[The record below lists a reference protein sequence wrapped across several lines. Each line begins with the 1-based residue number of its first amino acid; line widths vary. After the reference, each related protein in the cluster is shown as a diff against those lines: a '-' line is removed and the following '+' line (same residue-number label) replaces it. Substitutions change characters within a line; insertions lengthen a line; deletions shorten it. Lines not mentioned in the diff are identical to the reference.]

1 MRRVLLAVI
10 VALTLLSQPVAAQQQ
25 AGQMQSCNVINAS
38 ATTLTAF
45 VGAGCVGR
53 EAQVAFYITD
63 ITASATVIATATA
76 DTYLTLKY
84 GTGTNCGTG
93 TVVLWAAYNLAF
105 GAVEA
110 DLVTPLKVP
119 GGQDLCWIHAGTGS
133 KTFIVRGY
141 LGPQ

>member
-1 MRRVLLAVI
+1 MRRALFALAL
-10 VALTLLSQPVAAQQQ
+10 ALALLSTPVAAQQQ
-25 AGQMQSCNVINAS
+25 PGQLLTCQVVNST

-45 VGAGCVGR
+45 VGAGCIGR

-63 ITASATVIATATA
+63 IVASSTVIATATA
-76 DTYLTLKY
+76 DTYLTLKT

-93 TVVLWAAYNLAF
+93 TAVLWAAYNLAF
-105 GAVEA
+105 APVAVS
-110 DLVTPLKVP
+110 LNTPLKVP
-119 GGQDLCWIHAGTGS
+119 GGQDLCWMHVAAGS